1 MESWIAYFVINRVLT
16 CLCPYTS
23 KIGGVI
29 SIPCLV
35 ATFVFIVLTFFFAP
49 LWWYGIIAI
58 AIYLFIPVLIPKIDP
73 NAMGPTSRMLSGV
86 GSIIAEALVVLM
98 YLSLFKVI

>member
-1 MESWIAYFVINRVLT
+1 MESWIIYFIIRSVLSSV
-16 CLCPYTS
+16 CPYTS

-49 LWWYGIIAI
+49 AWWYGLIAVGI
-58 AIYLFIPVLIPKIDP
+58 FVLTPLFTPRIDP
-73 NAMGPTSRMLSGV
+73 NSMKPISRLFSTI
-86 GSIIAEALVVLM
+86 GSMIADILVVLM